1 MSRAVNKVVRL
12 HPQGSSAALESL
24 NRITGLQFSR
34 WPQSLVAV
42 PAVPAVPAGQ
52 ALPLDAEPD
61 VPGLDQA
68 FA

>member
-42 PAVPAVPAGQ
+42 PAGR

>member
-34 WPQSLVAV
+34 WPQSLVVV
-42 PAVPAVPAGQ
+42 PTVPAGQ